1 MWLERINS
9 PNDLKSLSMEE
20 LRNLAEEIRGVIINT
35 VENNGGHLASNL
47 GTVELTLALHYVFD
61 TPKDKIIWDVGH
73 QAYTHKLVTGRAKDF
88 HTLRQYGGISG
99 YIAPWE
105 SEYDHFAVGHAGTS
119 LSAALGFAKA
129 RDIKGEKYKV
139 VAVIGDGAL
148 TSGMAWEALNQIGF
162 LNTDLIVI
170 LNDNEHSISP
180 NVGALA
186 VYLAKLRK
194 HPLYRF
200 FKQTTQNFL
209 KNLPLGK
216 TLLSLDLKLERSLKS
231 LLLENP
237 IFEDLGFKYFGPFD
251 GHDIPLLISVFKG
264 IKDNLSCPVLINIT
278 TKKGIGHKDA
288 EAIPSKFHSVGSKKE
303 REKKVPTYTEVFGK
317 TLVELGEKDEK
328 IVAITAAMPD
338 GTGLSYFAERFPERF
353 FDVGIAEQHAV
364 TFAAGLAMNGLKP
377 IVAIY
382 STFLQRSFDQ
392 IIHDVCLQKLP
403 VVFVLDRAGLVS
415 DDGPTHQGIFDL
427 SYLRLIP
434 NIVVSSPKDEAELRD
449 LLYTAINYP
458 GPFAIRYP
466 KGKGYG
472 VKLSSNFNKIE
483 IGKAEILEEGE
494 DVLFL
499 AIGSMVYTA
508 LGAYNILKEKGIYA
522 KVVNLRFLKPL
533 DIPLLEE
540 IFSKFK
546 YVFTLEEN
554 IVTGGLFGAISEFVS
569 KFHFNVNLHPIALSE
584 KFIEHGNVEILKEIY
599 GLKEYHV
606 VNEVLRV
613 LNKTRVEG

>member
-1 MWLERINS
+1 MLLQKVES
-9 PNDLKSLSMEE
+9 PKDLKKLSIEE
-20 LRNLAEEIRGVIINT
+20 LKKLSSEIREIIINT

-47 GTVELTLALHYVFD
+47 GTVELTLALHYIFD
-61 TPKDKIIWDVGH
+61 APKDKIIWDVGH
-73 QAYTHKLVTGRAKDF
+73 QAYTHKLITGRAKDF

-129 RDIKGEKYKV
+129 RDLKGEKYKV

-148 TSGMAWEALNQIGF
+148 TSGMALEALNQIGY

-180 NVGALA
+180 NVGAMAL
-186 VYLAKLRK
+186 YLAKLRK

-200 FKQTTQNFL
+200 FKQTTQNLL
-209 KNLPLGK
+209 KNSSIGK
-216 TLLSLDLKLERSLKS
+216 GLLAFDLKLERSLKS

-237 IFEDLGFKYFGPFD
+237 MFEYLGFKYFGPFD

-264 IKDNLSCPVLINIT
+264 IKDNLSCPVLIHVT

-288 EAIPSKFHSVGSKKE
+288 EATPSKFHSIGSKSEK
-303 REKKVPTYTEVFGK
+303 EKKVPTYTEVFGK
-317 TLVELGEKDEK
+317 TLVELGEMYPEV
-328 IVAITAAMPD
+328 VAITAAMPE
-338 GTGLSYFAERFPERF
+338 GTGLSYFAKRFPERF

-364 TFAAGLAMNGLKP
+364 TFAAGLAKNGLKP
-377 IVAIY
+377 VVAIY

-403 VVFVLDRAGLVS
+403 VIFVLDRAGIVS
-415 DDGPTHQGIFDL
+415 DDGPTHQGVFDL

-434 NIVVSSPKDEAELRD
+434 NMVIAAPKDESELRD

-466 KGKGYG
+466 KGKGVG
-472 VKLSSNFNKIE
+472 VELKNIFEKIE
-483 IGKAEILEEGE
+483 IGKSEIMEQGK
-494 DVLFL
+494 DVLIL
-499 AIGSMVYTA
+499 AIGSMVYPA
-508 LGAYNILKEKGIYA
+508 VEAVNILRSEGIHPT
-522 KVVNLRFLKPL
+522 VVNIRFLKPL
-533 DIPLLEE
+533 DIL
-540 IFSKFK
+540 
-546 YVFTLEEN
+546 TLEELILSHHTIITVEEN
-554 IVTGGLFGAISEFVS
+554 VITGGLFGAISELINILKINKKVIP
-569 KFHFNVNLHPIALSE
+569 VGLPD
-584 KFIEHGNVEILKEIY
+584 KFIEQGNAQLLRDIY
-599 GLKEYHV
+599 GLNEYKIA
-606 VNEVLRV
+606 EKIISVLEDIKV
-613 LNKTRVEG
+613 

>member
-1 MWLERINS
+1 MLLQKIES
-9 PNDLKSLSMEE
+9 PKDLKKLSIGE
-20 LRNLAEEIRGVIINT
+20 LKKLSSEIREIIINT

-61 TPKDKIIWDVGH
+61 APKDKIIWDVGH
-73 QAYTHKLVTGRAKDF
+73 QAYTHKLITGRAKDF

-129 RDIKGEKYKV
+129 RDLKGEKYKV

-148 TSGMAWEALNQIGF
+148 TSGMALEALKQLGY

-180 NVGALA
+180 NVGAMAL
-186 VYLAKLRK
+186 YLAKLRK

-200 FKQTTQNFL
+200 FKQTTQNLL
-209 KNLPLGK
+209 KNSSIGK
-216 TLLSLDLKLERSLKS
+216 GLLAFDLKLERSLKS

-237 IFEDLGFKYFGPFD
+237 MFEYLGFKYFGPFD

-264 IKDNLSCPVLINIT
+264 IKDNLSCPVLIHVT

-288 EAIPSKFHSVGSKKE
+288 EATPSKFHSIGSKSEK
-303 REKKVPTYTEVFGK
+303 EKKVPTYTEVFGK
-317 TLVELGEKDEK
+317 TLVELGGMYPEV
-328 IVAITAAMPD
+328 VAITAAMPE
-338 GTGLSYFAERFPERF
+338 GTGLSYFAQRFPERF

-364 TFAAGLAMNGLKP
+364 TFAAGLAKNGLKP
-377 IVAIY
+377 VVAIY

-403 VVFVLDRAGLVS
+403 ITFVLDRAGIVS

-434 NIVVSSPKDEAELRD
+434 NMVIAAPKDESELRD

-466 KGKGYG
+466 KGKGVG
-472 VKLSSNFNKIE
+472 VELKNRFEKIE
-483 IGKAEILEEGE
+483 IGKSEIVKQGR
-494 DVLFL
+494 DVLIL
-499 AIGSMVYTA
+499 AIGSMVYPA
-508 LGAYNILKEKGIYA
+508 VEAGNILRSEGIYPT
-522 KVVNLRFLKPL
+522 VVNVRFLKPL
-533 DIPLLEE
+533 DIL
-540 IFSKFK
+540 
-546 YVFTLEEN
+546 TLEELILSHN
-554 IVTGGLFGAISEFVS
+554 TIITVEENVITGGLFGAIAELINILKINKKVI
-569 KFHFNVNLHPIALSE
+569 PIGLPD
-584 KFIEHGNVEILKEIY
+584 KFIEQGNVQLLRDIY
-599 GLKEYHV
+599 GLNEYKIA
-606 VNEVLRV
+606 EKIISVLEDIKV
-613 LNKTRVEG
+613 

>member
-1 MWLERINS
+1 M
-9 PNDLKSLSMEE
+9 
-20 LRNLAEEIRGVIINT
+20 
-35 VENNGGHLASNL
+35 
-47 GTVELTLALHYVFD
+47 
-61 TPKDKIIWDVGH
+61 
-73 QAYTHKLVTGRAKDF
+73 
-88 HTLRQYGGISG
+88 
-99 YIAPWE
+99 
-105 SEYDHFAVGHAGTS
+105 
-119 LSAALGFAKA
+119 
-129 RDIKGEKYKV
+129 
-139 VAVIGDGAL
+139 
-148 TSGMAWEALNQIGF
+148 
-162 LNTDLIVI
+162 
-170 LNDNEHSISP
+170 
-180 NVGALA
+180 
-186 VYLAKLRK
+186 
-194 HPLYRF
+194 
-200 FKQTTQNFL
+200 
-209 KNLPLGK
+209 
-216 TLLSLDLKLERSLKS
+216 
-231 LLLENP
+231 
-237 IFEDLGFKYFGPFD
+237 
-251 GHDIPLLISVFKG
+251 
-264 IKDNLSCPVLINIT
+264 
-278 TKKGIGHKDA
+278 
-288 EAIPSKFHSVGSKKE
+288 GSKKE

-569 KFHFNVNLHPIALSE
+569 KFHFNVNLHPIALPE

>member
-1 MWLERINS
+1 MLLQKIES
-9 PNDLKSLSMEE
+9 PKDLKKLSIEE
-20 LRNLAEEIRGVIINT
+20 LKKLSSEIREIIINT

-61 TPKDKIIWDVGH
+61 APKDKIIWDVGH
-73 QAYTHKLVTGRAKDF
+73 QAYTHKLITGRAKDF

-129 RDIKGEKYKV
+129 RDLKGEKYKV

-148 TSGMAWEALNQIGF
+148 TSGMALEALNQIGY

-180 NVGALA
+180 NVGAMAL
-186 VYLAKLRK
+186 YLAKLRK

-200 FKQTTQNFL
+200 FKQTTQNLL
-209 KNLPLGK
+209 KNSSIGK
-216 TLLSLDLKLERSLKS
+216 GLLAFDLKLERSLKS

-237 IFEDLGFKYFGPFD
+237 MFEYLGFKYFGPFD

-264 IKDNLSCPVLINIT
+264 IKDNLSCPVLIHVT

-288 EAIPSKFHSVGSKKE
+288 EATPSKFHSIGSKSEK
-303 REKKVPTYTEVFGK
+303 EKKVPTYTEVFGK
-317 TLVELGEKDEK
+317 ALVELGGMYPEV
-328 IVAITAAMPD
+328 VAITAAMPE
-338 GTGLSYFAERFPERF
+338 GTGLSYFAQRFPERF

-364 TFAAGLAMNGLKP
+364 TFAAGLAKNGLKP
-377 IVAIY
+377 VVAIY

-403 VVFVLDRAGLVS
+403 ITFVLDRAGIVS

-434 NIVVSSPKDEAELRD
+434 NMVIAAPKDESELRD

-458 GPFAIRYP
+458 GPFAI
-466 KGKGYG
+466 
-472 VKLSSNFNKIE
+472 
-483 IGKAEILEEGE
+483 
-494 DVLFL
+494 
-499 AIGSMVYTA
+499 
-508 LGAYNILKEKGIYA
+508 KE
-522 KVVNLRFLKPL
+522 
-533 DIPLLEE
+533 
-540 IFSKFK
+540 
-546 YVFTLEEN
+546 
-554 IVTGGLFGAISEFVS
+554 
-569 KFHFNVNLHPIALSE
+569 
-584 KFIEHGNVEILKEIY
+584 
-599 GLKEYHV
+599 
-606 VNEVLRV
+606 
-613 LNKTRVEG
+613 

>member
-1 MWLERINS
+1 MLLQRINS
-9 PNDLKSLSMEE
+9 PYDLKNLSIEE
-20 LRNLAEEIRGVIINT
+20 LRDLAKEIRNIIINT

-73 QAYTHKLVTGRAKDF
+73 QAYTHKLITGRAKDF

-99 YIAPWE
+99 FIAPWE

-129 RDIKGEKYKV
+129 RDLKGEKFKV

-162 LNTDLIVI
+162 LNTDLIVV

-186 VYLAKLRK
+186 LYLAKLRK

-209 KNLPLGK
+209 RNFSLGK
-216 TLLSLDLKLERSLKS
+216 GLLELDLKLERSLKS

-251 GHDIPLLISVFKG
+251 GHDIPVLISVFKG
-264 IKDNLSCPVLINIT
+264 IKENLSCPVLIHLT
-278 TKKGIGHKDA
+278 TKKGSGHKDA
-288 EAIPSKFHSVGSKKE
+288 EATPSKFHSIVSKND
-303 REKKVPTYTEVFGK
+303 REKKIPTYTQIFGK
-317 TLVELGEKDEK
+317 TLVELGYKYK
-328 IVAITAAMPD
+328 NIVAITAAMPE
-338 GTGLSYFAERFPERF
+338 GTGLSYFAQEFPDRF

-377 IVAIY
+377 VVAIY

-403 VVFVLDRAGLVS
+403 VVFVLDRAGIVS

-427 SYLRLIP
+427 SYLRVIP
-434 NIVVSSPKDEAELRD
+434 NIVIASPKDEAELRD
-449 LLYTAINYP
+449 LLYTAIEYP
-458 GPFAIRYP
+458 GPFAIRFP

-472 VKLSSNFNKIE
+472 IDIKTDFSKIE
-483 IGKAEILEEGE
+483 IGKSEILESGK
-494 DVLFL
+494 DVLIL
-499 AIGSMVYTA
+499 AIGSMVYPSLKA
-508 LGAYNILKEKGIYA
+508 SEILKEEGIHPTL
-522 KVVNLRFLKPL
+522 VNIRFLKPL

-540 IFSKFK
+540 LFLTHEYIF
-546 YVFTLEEN
+546 TIEEN
-554 IVTGGLFGAISEFVS
+554 IVTGGLFGAISELIN
-569 KFHFNVNLHPIALSE
+569 KLHLKKMVIPIALPE
-584 KFIEHGNVEILKEIY
+584 KFIEQGNAEFLKDIY
-599 GLKEYHV
+599 SLTDYKIAEK
-606 VNEVLRV
+606 VLGV
-613 LNKTRVEG
+613 FKTIKVKG

>member
-264 IKDNLSCPVLINIT
+264 IKDNLSCPVLIHIT
-278 TKKGIGHKDA
+278 TKKRNW
-288 EAIPSKFHSVGSKKE
+288 P
-303 REKKVPTYTEVFGK
+303 
-317 TLVELGEKDEK
+317 
-328 IVAITAAMPD
+328 
-338 GTGLSYFAERFPERF
+338 
-353 FDVGIAEQHAV
+353 
-364 TFAAGLAMNGLKP
+364 
-377 IVAIY
+377 
-382 STFLQRSFDQ
+382 
-392 IIHDVCLQKLP
+392 
-403 VVFVLDRAGLVS
+403 
-415 DDGPTHQGIFDL
+415 
-427 SYLRLIP
+427 
-434 NIVVSSPKDEAELRD
+434 
-449 LLYTAINYP
+449 
-458 GPFAIRYP
+458 
-466 KGKGYG
+466 
-472 VKLSSNFNKIE
+472 
-483 IGKAEILEEGE
+483 
-494 DVLFL
+494 
-499 AIGSMVYTA
+499 
-508 LGAYNILKEKGIYA
+508 
-522 KVVNLRFLKPL
+522 
-533 DIPLLEE
+533 
-540 IFSKFK
+540 
-546 YVFTLEEN
+546 
-554 IVTGGLFGAISEFVS
+554 
-569 KFHFNVNLHPIALSE
+569 
-584 KFIEHGNVEILKEIY
+584 
-599 GLKEYHV
+599 
-606 VNEVLRV
+606 
-613 LNKTRVEG
+613 